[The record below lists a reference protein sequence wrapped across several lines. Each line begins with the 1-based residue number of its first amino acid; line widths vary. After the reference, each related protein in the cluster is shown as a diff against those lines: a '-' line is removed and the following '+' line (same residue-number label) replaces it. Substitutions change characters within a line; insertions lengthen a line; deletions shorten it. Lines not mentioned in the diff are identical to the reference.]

1 MLKLLAFGTAVA
13 IACTAGIISREIIS
27 SSEAGTQSGY
37 DSRLTEIHM
46 PNTIFATTLPGAVRN
61 IAAVIALNLFCS
73 QVGSKGK
80 AVKGLESNLL
90 SRLNPDVAD
99 RLLKGVRRS
108 NPERSEQWCMEKVIC
123 DLERDRR

>member
-1 MLKLLAFGTAVA
+1 
-13 IACTAGIISREIIS
+13 
-27 SSEAGTQSGY
+27 
-37 DSRLTEIHM
+37 M
-46 PNTIFATTLPGAVRN
+46 PETMFATTLPGVVHI
-61 IAAVIALNLFCS
+61 IAASIALSLLFS
-73 QVGSKGK
+73 QGGSKSK

-99 RLLKGVRRS
+99 RLLKSTRRS

>member
-1 MLKLLAFGTAVA
+1 MLKLLAFGTAIAV
-13 IACTAGIISREIIS
+13 ACTAGVIDSEIRS
-27 SSEAGTQSGY
+27 SSESGSQSQFGSELTQV
-37 DSRLTEIHM
+37 HM
-46 PNTIFATTLPGAVRN
+46 PDTMFAITLPGAVRN
-61 IAAVIALNLFCS
+61 IAASIAFSLFCF
-73 QVGSKGK
+73 QGESKSK

-99 RLLKGVRRS
+99 RLLKSARRS